1 MAGPDFGPFTGTGP
15 PATGLPGYAYAAVP
29 VPDPVIPPRPMG
41 FWKRTVHKLGA
52 FQLLVLIGGN
62 IGLLLGLG
70 VLRYLWPW
78 ASRGETDLHWKQ
90 LVLSDSSDSI
100 SEQPWERFVFS
111 GWLLRVITLSSIV
124 IRVSMAT
131 QATVF
136 CMVMASIALQRSNIL
151 KGDLASVAI
160 YRFTNSGPQ
169 NMIGPLLRTRKD
181 WKSTMAL
188 VATIA
193 LSLTNLA
200 SQFTSTI
207 LLTDIGSRNLRTQD
221 TTFNVTFAGNLSES
235 TEFWV
240 GTTAATWDDR
250 PSAYQIFA
258 EKAGPNIQLDDGSNG
273 GGLYATGS
281 SYRALLPLEKPER
294 IALAEYHG
302 PAALIDSRVACVSP
316 YITRL
321 SVWEFDAASRVGD
334 DSTSSQLRIYGLFT
348 ADTFGDHE
356 ADLRSRGF
364 LTSNQRSNVSALGEM
379 QFDCRSPRPIQSDDG
394 SDNRVSFPEWKVTL
408 CTLYDVTYTSAI
420 EESDTSSFYDGI
432 LDIGV
437 VVLNMTGYDESWML
451 LDINNQTG
459 VGFGDRDGEWTKI
472 SYPTPPGT
480 NETSATLDMS
490 ISVCFTNFHS
500 ANALVTARAD
510 WNLTESTLSKSR
522 GAPRYNTTD
531 IRKQLGV
538 YTGGKEDLDYEKR
551 GILKLADIDHD
562 SIGELVDAATYIE
575 GSLLDQNLGRTF
587 TMGTN
592 QFPSAR
598 MCIWCYPDVLVHEGF
613 IAIFG
618 DTLRATTHPALAI
631 QALFTARALQ
641 IYNNRAP
648 DFTFSESVKA
658 SFFSPFQVPT
668 MLKGFYIVASIVAFH
683 FFLMMYMTFLFFKI
697 EGQTSLGQAW
707 QTFGQVQHEELQEV
721 MAVGKHASDSDVNK
735 WLVKRGEYDNLIGI
749 RGGTVVTGT
758 TRARHTHPRP
768 ELNPATEQGYGQ
780 TATTGFSP
788 SPSYAPTPSYTPAP
802 GYAPTPMSQH
812 SQPQYY
818 GPSKCHPPPM

>member
-1 MAGPDFGPFTGTGP
+1 MAGPDYGPFTGGGP
-15 PATGLPGYAYAAVP
+15 PAPELPGYAYAVVP
-29 VPDPVIPPRPMG
+29 APDPAIPPRPRG
-41 FWKRTVHKLGA
+41 FLKRTVHKLGA
-52 FQLLVLIGGN
+52 YQLVVLVVGN

-78 ASRGETDLHWKQ
+78 ASRGDSDQSWKQ
-90 LVLSDSSDSI
+90 LVLSDSSISI

-111 GWLLRVITLSSIV
+111 GWLLRVITLSAIV

-181 WKSTMAL
+181 WKSTLAFA
-188 VATIA
+188 ATIA
-193 LSLTNLA
+193 LSITTLA

-207 LLTDIGSRNLRTQD
+207 LLTDIGLRNLRTKD
-221 TTFNVTFAGNLSES
+221 THFDVTFGGNLSES
-235 TEFWV
+235 NEFWV

-250 PSAYQIFA
+250 PSAYQVFA
-258 EKAGPNIQLDDGSNG
+258 EKAGPNIKLDGGSNG

-281 SYRALLPLEKPER
+281 SYRALLPLEKQER
-294 IALAEYHG
+294 IALAEYQG

-321 SVWEFDAASRVGD
+321 SVWDFEASSRVGE
-334 DSTSSQLRIYGLFT
+334 DSSSTQLRIYGLFT

-356 ADLRSRGF
+356 ADLRDRGF
-364 LTSNQRSNVSALGEM
+364 LNSNQRSNVSAAGEM
-379 QFDCRSPRPIQSDDG
+379 QFDCRSPTPLQNDDG
-394 SDNRVSFPEWKVTL
+394 TDNRATFPEWKVTL
-408 CTLYDVTYTSAI
+408 CTLYEVTYTSAI
-420 EESDTSSFYDGI
+420 EVSNTSDFYDGI
-432 LDIGV
+432 LDIGI
-437 VVLNMTGYDESWML
+437 VVLNMTGYDESWLL

-459 VGFGDRDGEWTKI
+459 VGFGERDGEWTKI

-480 NETSATLDMS
+480 NDTTATLDMS
-490 ISVCFTNFHS
+490 ISVCFTSFHS
-500 ANALVTARAD
+500 ANALITARAD
-510 WNLTESTLSKSR
+510 WNLTESSLSKST
-522 GAPRYNTTD
+522 GAPRYNTTA

-551 GILKLADIDHD
+551 GILKLADIDHG
-562 SIGELVDAATYIE
+562 SIGDLVEAATYVN

-587 TMGTN
+587 TMGSN
-592 QFPSAR
+592 QFPTAR
-598 MCIWCYPDVLVHEGF
+598 MCIWCYPDILVHEGF

-631 QALFTARALQ
+631 QALLTARVLQ
-641 IYNNRAP
+641 VYNNRAP
-648 DFTFSESVKA
+648 DFTFSRSAKA

-668 MLKGFYIVASIVAFH
+668 MLKGFYIVSAIVAFH
-683 FFLMMYMTFLFFKI
+683 FFLMMYITFLFFKI

-707 QTFGQVQHEELQEV
+707 QTFGQVQHEELQAV
-721 MAVGKHASDSDVNK
+721 MRVGKDASDTDVNR
-735 WLVKRGEYDNLIGI
+735 WLVKKGEYDDLVGI
-749 RGGTVVTGT
+749 RGGVVVTGT
-758 TRARHTHPRP
+758 TRARHTHHQP
-768 ELNPATEQGYGQ
+768 EYNPAPGQGYGP
-780 TATTGFSP
+780 TT
-788 SPSYAPTPSYTPAP
+788 TT
-802 GYAPTPMSQH
+802 GYAPTPMSQN

-818 GPSKCHPPPM
+818 GPSKRYLPLM